1 MRILLIEDDPRLTE
15 SLKYQLGKEGFAVD
29 ACSDAFDGL
38 HYMTAGGYDL
48 VLLDRMLP
56 GADGISLLRD
66 ARLQGAATPVIFLT
80 AMGQLDDRIQGLDAG
95 ADDYIVKP
103 FAFGELMARI
113 RSVCRRPRALGR
125 DDGVSYGALP
135 PWWRTATWTTTYISC
150 AEDLGHWA
158 QSWGYPQCAA
168 WDICWRRTGGM
179 GNEAGLFQNAVGI

>member
-38 HYMTAGGYDL
+38 HYMTAGSYDL

-125 DDGVSYGALP
+125 DDGVSYG
-135 PWWRTATWTTTYISC
+135 
-150 AEDLGHWA
+150 DLSLEPSE
-158 QSWGYPQCAA
+158 QSPEGAHQGRPVPE
-168 WDICWRRTGGM
+168 GM
-179 GNEAGLFQNAVGI
+179 GPCRPSGGRQSGQLHTFPAPKA